1 MCLNDKLILTILD
14 KTQEFKGAITLGEYM
29 NVIHP
34 IYRLKKNK
42 YAIIAIEQDK
52 YLIIV
57 NI

>member
-34 IYRLKKNK
+34 IYRQKKSK

-52 YLIIV
+52 YLIII